1 MRPSSLNLCSSIF
14 AALLLLTVQSGRSGD
29 GLWDDSDRSFRAFE
43 QNLDQLTEACN
54 RGDYKGLAEASPGL
68 LHDAAQFKR
77 PDLQT
82 RVLLLLGSG
91 QLAAS
96 AYLSALRTFLP
107 ARDLSIRRHDY
118 RHLYVIDGNIA
129 WVYLEM
135 NNLEAA
141 GSFADQAMAAAHSA
155 HRYNASLVI
164 SRAYIFALNQNF
176 SRAEPLF
183 SEAIF
188 FSLNGG
194 DVESAAYGWHLLAA
208 GYYEAARDAAPDRKF
223 RLLKKA
229 LPAAVESFRL
239 RQTHHL
245 PQLAESY
252 RDLGRIYAGLGD
264 LRTAS
269 VLMDRAIHL
278 MSDPHSIAPSWY
290 FYFCRGWLRV
300 QKGDLAKALPDLRS
314 ALDLAGRLDVIPT
327 DDDRVTFESGLAELY
342 SLFIDAGNRLYL
354 QNHDPALKAEIFE
367 AAEDNRAASL
377 RALVPQPNGWRTHLP
392 AEYPALLTSL
402 QSAERNLL
410 SRSDESTQKEVRRL
424 RAALHN
430 DEVQAGSE
438 RETGGATAL
447 EIARRAL
454 DPDTA
459 ILTFHLGPQSSWL
472 WTIAGDEVDVYQLPP
487 KAEMAAA
494 ADRLT
499 RSIRANRGWLAES
512 DALSEML
519 FRQVP
524 PRIRDRQ
531 RWIVALDQD
540 LFSLPIAALRLN
552 GQYLTEQHAILLAPS
567 IRLLEPATSVDPI
580 AGQMLGLGDAI
591 YNRADERWPVHSFAG
606 WLRRDPFGGNQ
617 ANPLRLARLSGSG
630 DEVRTALAIWG
641 SGMVLTGENATRE
654 KLTEDLNSRTGILHL
669 ATHVIPA
676 PQLSSFTGRP
686 TLNNSRAGLIVLGLD
701 GSGQPGFLDMRDI
714 ILRPVNLRLVVM
726 SGCSSGDAS
735 ALAAS
740 GLMGLTRAWLGA
752 GASEVLATRW
762 PVLDDSGPFFASFYR
777 HLKEHPSSGAADA
790 LRAAQVE
797 MIHSNSYRSRPD
809 YWASY
814 FLVGKV

>member
-1 MRPSSLNLCSSIF
+1 
-14 AALLLLTVQSGRSGD
+14 
-29 GLWDDSDRSFRAFE
+29 
-43 QNLDQLTEACN
+43 
-54 RGDYKGLAEASPGL
+54 
-68 LHDAAQFKR
+68 
-77 PDLQT
+77 
-82 RVLLLLGSG
+82 VLLLLGSA
-91 QLAAS
+91 QLASS
-96 AYLSALRTFLP
+96 AYLPALRTFLP
-107 ARDLSIRRHDY
+107 ARDLSIRRNDY

-141 GSFADQAMAAAHSA
+141 GNFADQAMAAARSA

-188 FSLNGG
+188 SSLNSG
-194 DVESAAYGWHLLAA
+194 DVESAAYGWHLLAS
-208 GYYEAARDAAPDRKF
+208 GYSEAARDATPERKI
-223 RLLKKA
+223 RLLAQA
-229 LPAAVESFRL
+229 LPAATESFRL

-264 LRTAS
+264 LRTAD

-278 MSDPHSIAPSWY
+278 MSDPHSIAPLWY

-300 QKGDLAKALPDLRS
+300 QQGDLVRALPDLRS
-314 ALDLAGRLDVIPT
+314 ALELAGRLDVVPT

-342 SLFIDAGNRLYL
+342 ALFIDSGNRLYL
-354 QNHDPALKAEIFE
+354 QNHDPALKDEIFE
-367 AAEDNRAASL
+367 AAEENRAASL
-377 RALVPQPNGWRTHLP
+377 RALVPQPNGWRSHLP
-392 AEYPALLTSL
+392 AEYPGLLASL
-402 QSAERNLL
+402 QSAERELL
-410 SRSDESTQKEVRRL
+410 SLSNQKTQTEVRRL

-430 DEVQAGSE
+430 EEVHAGSE

-447 EIARRAL
+447 ETARRAL
-454 DPDTA
+454 DSDTA
-459 ILTFHLGPQSSWL
+459 ILTFHLGPQASWL
-472 WTIAGDEVDVYQLPP
+472 WTIAEGQLEVYQLPP
-487 KAEMAAA
+487 KSEMAAA

-499 RSIRANRGWLAES
+499 RSIRANQGWLAES
-512 DALSEML
+512 DALSGML
-519 FRQVP
+519 FDQIP
-524 PRIRDRQ
+524 PHVRDRK

-540 LFSLPIAALRLN
+540 LFSLPIAALRLD
-552 GQYLTEQHAILLAPS
+552 GQYLTERHAILLAPS
-567 IRLLEPATSVDPI
+567 VRLLEPAGSADAIDGP
-580 AGQMLGLGDAI
+580 MLGLGDAI
-591 YNRADERWPVHSFAG
+591 YNRADARWSVRPFAG
-606 WLRRDPFGGNQ
+606 WFRRDPTGP
-617 ANPLRLARLSGSG
+617 PLRLARLSGSG
-630 DEVRTALAIWG
+630 DEVRTALSIWG
-641 SGMVLTGENATRE
+641 SGTVLTGENATRE
-654 KLTEDLNSRTGILHL
+654 KLTEDLDSSTGILHL

-676 PQLSSFTGRP
+676 PQLASLIGRP

-701 GSGQPGFLDMRDI
+701 RSGQPGFLDMRDI
-714 ILRPVNLRLVVM
+714 LLRPVKLRLVVM

-777 HLKEHPSSGAADA
+777 YLKANPASGAADA

-797 MIHSNSYRSRPD
+797 MIHSDSYRSRPE